1 MLGKQIKVLNIR
13 EKIKIVLKFKGVIC
27 NLVKKKKKNVMMEC
41 ASMAMQWFNGWTQCL
56 LYMPNCPL
64 FLNKIKD
71 IAIIR

>member
-13 EKIKIVLKFKGVIC
+13 EKIKIVLKLKGVIC
-27 NLVKKKKKNVMMEC
+27 NLVKKKKIVMMEC